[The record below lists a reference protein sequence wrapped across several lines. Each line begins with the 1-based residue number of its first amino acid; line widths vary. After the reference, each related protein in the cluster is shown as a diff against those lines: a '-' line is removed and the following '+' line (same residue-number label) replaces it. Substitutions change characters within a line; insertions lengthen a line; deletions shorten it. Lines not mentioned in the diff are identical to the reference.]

1 VLRTLPFCAA
11 GTKSVSYEL
20 QRAFGAIKCFFK
32 HFMMY
37 CVKEETNFFTIH
49 HGWRLICGKCEKQ
62 SWERRLRE
70 SALSLRLEVGSEM
83 LPECWKHLQAANKHL
98 TRKEPL

>member
-1 VLRTLPFCAA
+1 MPGKDDNEVWHNSCRNRL
-11 GTKSVSYEL
+11 KVS
-20 QRAFGAIKCFFK
+20 
-32 HFMMY
+32 MMY